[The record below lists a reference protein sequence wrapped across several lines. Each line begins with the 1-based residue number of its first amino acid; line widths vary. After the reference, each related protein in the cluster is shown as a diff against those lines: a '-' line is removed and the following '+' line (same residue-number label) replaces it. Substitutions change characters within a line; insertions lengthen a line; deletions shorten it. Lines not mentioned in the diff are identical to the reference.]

1 MEDLWSH
8 NHNHIIIY
16 LLGFFIKLFLL
27 SWVPD
32 SMQLLSCVW
41 NIQKFSLVS
50 KLKRRYLQQPYRQY
64 IFYDFEYLQRYECK
78 FASNLHAIFF
88 ANFLSVCVQ
97 RESSDTK
104 NQSLVHFYQ
113 GAFSKHFQFSSL
125 FLHIFSQGNARR
137 RSHFMFIFIGS
148 TSEESK

>member
-50 KLKRRYLQQPYRQY
+50 NWNANICNNLIGNTFFTISNIYNGMNANLRPICMRFSLQ
-64 IFYDFEYLQRYECK
+64 IFYQFVCREKVQTQK
-78 FASNLHAIFF
+78 TNLWFIFSKGLF
-88 ANFLSVCVQ
+88 RNISNFLHCFYTFFPGKRTSAI
-97 RESSDTK
+97 SFHAHIHW
-104 NQSLVHFYQ
+104 LHF
-113 GAFSKHFQFSSL
+113 
-125 FLHIFSQGNARR
+125 RR
-137 RSHFMFIFIGS
+137 
-148 TSEESK
+148 K